1 MNGRRPAFALL
12 ALCALLCVLLLPRGA
27 AAAGPAQEHGLE
39 DPATPQG
46 PGGTGLAQGTVEK
59 ASDPASAF
67 TYLYNHVLPHK
78 VHEFEG
84 GTIPPIYN
92 INVWQAIAVGVMFV
106 VFILVRISLA
116 MGKMNPFTRLF
127 SGFVLWVRDEMVAPV
142 MGHHHGDKL
151 LPYFLFVFFFIAF
164 MNLLGLL
171 PFGATPTASIWVTGA
186 LALTTFVLMIGGG
199 MVVQG
204 PVAFWKHLIPPGIPV
219 FLIPI
224 MAIVEIIGLLVRPF
238 ALTIRLF
245 ANMLAGHLVIL
256 SFMGLIFFFA
266 ASLGKGAYAVAIPSV
281 GLAAFV
287 MIIESF
293 VSLLQ
298 AYIFT
303 YLSIIFVAACMHP
316 EH

>member
-1 MNGRRPAFALL
+1 
-12 ALCALLCVLLLPRGA
+12 
-27 AAAGPAQEHGLE
+27 
-39 DPATPQG
+39 
-46 PGGTGLAQGTVEK
+46 
-59 ASDPASAF
+59 
-67 TYLYNHVLPHK
+67 
-78 VHEFEG
+78 
-84 GTIPPIYN
+84 
-92 INVWQAIAVGVMFV
+92 
-106 VFILVRISLA
+106 
-116 MGKMNPFTRLF
+116 
-127 SGFVLWVRDEMVAPV
+127 
-142 MGHHHGDKL
+142 
-151 LPYFLFVFFFIAF
+151 